1 MLNLTST
8 HHVPGSLSFTCRS
21 ADHHALISAHL
32 TARKASVLMDDGGG
46 RVHLKAPERIP
57 QPDAFPCRVTIR
69 VEVVDDPG
77 PAIIG

>member
-1 MLNLTST
+1 
-8 HHVPGSLSFTCRS
+8 
-21 ADHHALISAHL
+21 
-32 TARKASVLMDDGGG
+32 MDDGGG
-46 RVHLKAPERIP
+46 RVYLKAPERIP